1 MKLKYDEPLSKYGLN
16 CNVRRY
22 MEVDADTSPPAL
34 FPAGNNFREVHAMRA
49 PYYSRGTGVIQNK
62 HSTDIQSTNR
72 VRTSV

>member
-1 MKLKYDEPLSKYGLN
+1 
-16 CNVRRY
+16 